1 MIVTARLQAQPPSET
16 PWHSPMKDDAGNPAK
31 NDLLHKL
38 SRSFLAVKRK
48 FMEYQKHSK
57 KRVVEKWSGIPTKM
71 QKKQLKNQIKMGLK
85 REFQP
90 QSVY

>member
-1 MIVTARLQAQPPSET
+1 
-16 PWHSPMKDDAGNPAK
+16 
-31 NDLLHKL
+31 
-38 SRSFLAVKRK
+38 
-48 FMEYQKHSK
+48 MEYQKHSK

>member
-1 MIVTARLQAQPPSET
+1 
-16 PWHSPMKDDAGNPAK
+16 MKDDAEKPAK

-71 QKKQLKNQIKMGLK
+71 
-85 REFQP
+85 
-90 QSVY
+90 